1 MLRKPIVQA
10 QQFRVKRLNRTAKH
24 QRAKDFPDILGMSA
38 IILQDTQA
46 KRRISQQFAG
56 TKRQVTRKVHWGPIM
71 IETPY
76 LLFLGD
82 APDQLAAK
90 VAQGIKD
97 WRPDN
102 AVGQFRMAGCNADVG
117 IADMTLEE
125 AKAAGA
131 KTLVIGVANRG
142 GVISQAWKEVLIEAL
157 GMGYDLASG
166 LHNLL
171 GDEADLV
178 AAAKA
183 NGRSLHDV
191 RIPSVEYP
199 IANGVKRTGKRVL
212 AVGTDCSV
220 GKMYTALA
228 LDTSMRKKGM
238 KSTFRAT
245 GQTGILIT
253 GDGVPLDAVVADF
266 MAGAV
271 EYLTPDNDADHW
283 DIIEGQGS
291 LFHISY
297 SGVTMALV
305 HGGQPDALILSHEPT
320 RPHMR
325 GLPDYKLPSL
335 EALRDTALPLARFA
349 NPACEVIGISVN
361 TQHLTEAEAAACLAE
376 IEDRMGLPTVDP
388 FRDSADRLADA
399 LAQL

>member
-1 MLRKPIVQA
+1 
-10 QQFRVKRLNRTAKH
+10 
-24 QRAKDFPDILGMSA
+24 
-38 IILQDTQA
+38 
-46 KRRISQQFAG
+46 
-56 TKRQVTRKVHWGPIM
+56 M
-71 IETPY
+71 IQTPY

-82 APDQLAAK
+82 APDALSAK

-97 WRPDN
+97 WRPEN
-102 AVGQFRMAGCNADVG
+102 CVGQFRMDGCKADMKLT
-117 IADMTLEE
+117 DMTLAE

-131 KTLVIGVANRG
+131 KTLVVGVANRG
-142 GVISQAWKEVLIEAL
+142 GKISPAWKKVLVNAL
-157 GMGYDLASG
+157 EEGFDLASG

-171 GDEADLV
+171 RNEPDLAAV
-178 AAAKA
+178 AAAT
-183 NGRSLHDV
+183 GRALHDV
-191 RIPSVEYP
+191 RVPEVDYP
-199 IANGVKRTGKRVL
+199 IADGVKRRGKRVL

-228 LDTSMRKKGM
+228 LDAAMRERGM

-271 EYLTPDNDADHW
+271 EWLTPDNDDDHW

-291 LFHISY
+291 LFHVSF

-320 RPHMR
+320 RTHMR
-325 GLPDYKLPSL
+325 GLPGYALPSL
-335 EALRDTALPLARFA
+335 EVLRDTALGLARVA
-349 NPACEVIGISVN
+349 NPACQVVGISVN
-361 TQHLTEAEAAACLAE
+361 TQHMGAAEAEAYLAE
-376 IEDRMGLPTVDP
+376 IEAQMGLPTVDP
-388 FRDSADRLADA
+388 FRQGAGRLAEA
-399 LAQL
+399 LAAV

>member
-1 MLRKPIVQA
+1 
-10 QQFRVKRLNRTAKH
+10 
-24 QRAKDFPDILGMSA
+24 
-38 IILQDTQA
+38 
-46 KRRISQQFAG
+46 
-56 TKRQVTRKVHWGPIM
+56 M

-90 VAQGIKD
+90 VAQGIRD

-102 AVGQFRMAGCNADVG
+102 AVGQLRLEGCKADVG
-117 IADMTLEE
+117 LTDMTLAE

-142 GVISQAWKEVLIEAL
+142 GIISQTWKKVLVEAL
-157 GMGYDLASG
+157 EEGFDLASG

-171 GDEADLV
+171 RDEADLV
-178 AAAKA
+178 AVAKA
-183 NGRSLHDV
+183 TGRSLHDV
-191 RIPSVEYP
+191 RVPSVVYP
-199 IANGVKRTGKRVL
+199 IANGKKRSGKRVL

-228 LDTSMRKKGM
+228 IDRDMREAGM
-238 KSTFRAT
+238 KSSFRAT

-253 GDGVPLDAVVADF
+253 GEGVPLDAVIADF
-266 MAGAV
+266 MAGSV
-271 EYLTPDNDADHW
+271 EWLTPDNEDDHW

-291 LFHISY
+291 IFHVSY
-297 SGVTMALV
+297 SGVTMALI

-325 GLPDYKLPSL
+325 GLPDYGMPTL
-335 EALRDTALPLARFA
+335 EAVRDTTLALAQVA
-349 NPACEVIGISVN
+349 NPACQVVGISIN
-361 TQHLTEAEAAACLAE
+361 TQHMSEDEALSYMAE
-376 IEDRMGLPTVDP
+376 VEKRMGLPTVDP
-388 FRDSADRLADA
+388 FRQGAMRLVEA
-399 LAQL
+399 LKAI